1 MPRWCQKHPEAR
13 LAATQMASATESAD
27 GEKVSTQ
34 DQPDPEQKAREMVR
48 EYVEEHGSNAH
59 GSDYAPERVES
70 REDSRQ
76 AERGENK

>member
-1 MPRWCQKHPEAR
+1 
-13 LAATQMASATESAD
+13 
-27 GEKVSTQ
+27 
-34 DQPDPEQKAREMVR
+34 MVR

-70 REDSRQ
+70 REDSGQ